1 MKLRFRLLF
10 CSGIIIIPFH
20 NVIGFE
26 TTLSIKLEFH
36 RYLNYLFL
44 FQKPSQVMN
53 LRFRLIFCSSD
64 LFMMNINNGS

>member
-1 MKLRFRLLF
+1 MKLRFRLSF

-36 RYLNYLFL
+36 RYLNYLF
-44 FQKPSQVMN
+44 QKHSQVMN